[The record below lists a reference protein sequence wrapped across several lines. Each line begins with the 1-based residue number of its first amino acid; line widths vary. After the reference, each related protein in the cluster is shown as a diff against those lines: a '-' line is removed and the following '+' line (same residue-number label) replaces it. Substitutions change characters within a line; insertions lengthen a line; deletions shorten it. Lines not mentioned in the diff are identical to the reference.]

1 MMDTS
6 TVYVGLILSLCLL
19 GYGLFSRIHGGGADG
34 PVCPCSDPKYCE
46 RIKDTTRKE
55 VRTRGGGGGVSDT
68 ALVARKPVFGIWYPE
83 SSLTF

>member
-19 GYGLFSRIHGGGADG
+19 GYGLFSRIHRGGADG

-55 VRTRGGGGGVSDT
+55 VRTEGVGYQIRP
-68 ALVARKPVFGIWYPE
+68 LPQEKL
-83 SSLTF
+83 SSGSGNPSLL